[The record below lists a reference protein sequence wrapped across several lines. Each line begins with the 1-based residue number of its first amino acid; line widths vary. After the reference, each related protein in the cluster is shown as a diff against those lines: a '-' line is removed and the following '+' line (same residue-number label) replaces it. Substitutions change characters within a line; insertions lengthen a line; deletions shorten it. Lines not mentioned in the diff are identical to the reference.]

1 MLSQTKKRILLMQG
15 NEACAEGAIAAGA
28 NFFAGYPITPPTEIA
43 EVMSVRMPM
52 IGGKFLQM
60 EDELA
65 CMGAVVGASLCGAK
79 AMTASSGPGFTLLQ
93 ENIGYA
99 VMAEVP
105 CVIACVQRGG
115 PSTGL
120 ATLPGQADIMQA
132 RWGTHGDHPA
142 IALAPASVQ
151 EMFYM
156 TVDCFNLAE
165 KYRMPVMLLSDAV
178 IGHLRE
184 KVELPEYD
192 TIHRVNRTKP
202 MCNPNE
208 YLPYQAEEN
217 GVPAMAAMGDG
228 YRHYITGC
236 VHNEQG
242 LPMLQHPSIAADLI
256 DRLHKKIEQNLDD
269 ILQWQAEDTEDA
281 EVVVV
286 AYGCT
291 ARSARQA
298 VQEARKR
305 GIKAGFFRP
314 ITVWPFPKKPFLNAV
329 KNAKAIVVPEMNR
342 GQYVGEVMRVLYS
355 EQQGKKVIPVNE
367 MGSIMI
373 HPDRILE
380 AIREGIEDDKH

>member
-1 MLSQTKKRILLMQG
+1 MRSK
-15 NEACAEGAIAAGA
+15 
-28 NFFAGYPITPPTEIA
+28 GYDCIQRP
-43 EVMSVRMPM
+43 
-52 IGGKFLQM
+52 GLY
-60 EDELA
+60 LA
-65 CMGAVVGASLCGAK
+65 SREYRLCGYGG
-79 AMTASSGPGFTLLQ
+79 SSLRNCMRSAWWPING
-93 ENIGYA
+93 
-99 VMAEVP
+99 
-105 CVIACVQRGG
+105 
-115 PSTGL
+115 TGD
-120 ATLPGQADIMQA
+120 ATGQADIMQA

-202 MCNPNE
+202 MCSPNE

>member
-1 MLSQTKKRILLMQG
+1 MSNETNRRILLMQG

-28 NFFAGYPITPPTEIA
+28 NFFAGYPITPATEIA
-43 EVMSVRMPM
+43 EVMSARMPA

-120 ATLPGQADIMQA
+120 ATLPGQADVMQA
-132 RWGTHGDHPA
+132 RWGTHGDHPI
-142 IALAPASVQ
+142 IALSPSSVQ

-165 KYRMPVMLLSDAV
+165 KYRTPVILLTDAI

-184 KVELPEYD
+184 KVELPDYD
-192 TIHRVNRTKP
+192 TVQRVDRAKP
-202 MCNPNE
+202 ECAPDS
-208 YLPYQAEEN
+208 YLPYAPQEN
-217 GVPAMAAMGDG
+217 GVPLMANMGDG

-242 LPMLQHPSIAADLI
+242 LPMLQHPDIATKLI
-256 DRLHKKIEQNLDD
+256 NRLHEKIENNLED
-269 ILQWQAEDTEDA
+269 ILRWEAVDTEDA
-281 EVVVV
+281 DVVVV

-298 VQEARKR
+298 VQEGRKQ
-305 GIKAGFFRP
+305 GIKVGYFRP
-314 ITVWPFPKKPFLNAV
+314 ITVWPFPEKPFLEAV
-329 KNAKAIVVPEMNR
+329 KNAKSIVVPEMNR
-342 GQYVGEVMRVLYS
+342 GQYVGEVMKVLYHG
-355 EQQGKKVIPVNE
+355 EQQKKVIPVNE

-373 HPDRILE
+373 HPDRIAD
-380 AIREGIEDDKH
+380 AIREGARND

>member
-1 MLSQTKKRILLMQG
+1 M
-15 NEACAEGAIAAGA
+15 
-28 NFFAGYPITPPTEIA
+28 
-43 EVMSVRMPM
+43 
-52 IGGKFLQM
+52 
-60 EDELA
+60 
-65 CMGAVVGASLCGAK
+65 
-79 AMTASSGPGFTLLQ
+79 
-93 ENIGYA
+93 
-99 VMAEVP
+99 
-105 CVIACVQRGG
+105 
-115 PSTGL
+115 
-120 ATLPGQADIMQA
+120 
-132 RWGTHGDHPA
+132 
-142 IALAPASVQ
+142 
-151 EMFYM
+151 
-156 TVDCFNLAE
+156 
-165 KYRMPVMLLSDAV
+165 
-178 IGHLRE
+178 
-184 KVELPEYD
+184 
-192 TIHRVNRTKP
+192 
-202 MCNPNE
+202 
-208 YLPYQAEEN
+208 
-217 GVPAMAAMGDG
+217 PAMAAMGDG

>member
-1 MLSQTKKRILLMQG
+1 
-15 NEACAEGAIAAGA
+15 
-28 NFFAGYPITPPTEIA
+28 
-43 EVMSVRMPM
+43 
-52 IGGKFLQM
+52 
-60 EDELA
+60 
-65 CMGAVVGASLCGAK
+65 
-79 AMTASSGPGFTLLQ
+79 
-93 ENIGYA
+93 
-99 VMAEVP
+99 
-105 CVIACVQRGG
+105 
-115 PSTGL
+115 
-120 ATLPGQADIMQA
+120 
-132 RWGTHGDHPA
+132 
-142 IALAPASVQ
+142 
-151 EMFYM
+151 
-156 TVDCFNLAE
+156 
-165 KYRMPVMLLSDAV
+165 
-178 IGHLRE
+178 
-184 KVELPEYD
+184 
-192 TIHRVNRTKP
+192 
-202 MCNPNE
+202 
-208 YLPYQAEEN
+208 
-217 GVPAMAAMGDG
+217 
-228 YRHYITGC
+228 
-236 VHNEQG
+236 
-242 LPMLQHPSIAADLI
+242 MLQHPSIAADLI

>member
-1 MLSQTKKRILLMQG
+1 MSNETNRRILLMQG

-28 NFFAGYPITPPTEIA
+28 NFFAGYPITPATEIA
-43 EVMSVRMPM
+43 EVMSARMPA

-120 ATLPGQADIMQA
+120 ATLPGQADVMQA
-132 RWGTHGDHPA
+132 RWGTHGDHPI
-142 IALAPASVQ
+142 IALSPSSVQ

-165 KYRMPVMLLSDAV
+165 KYRTPVILLTDAI

-192 TIHRVNRTKP
+192 TVQRVDRAKP
-202 MCNPNE
+202 ECAPDS
-208 YLPYQAEEN
+208 YLPYAPQEN
-217 GVPAMAAMGDG
+217 GVPLMANMGDG

-242 LPMLQHPSIAADLI
+242 LPMLQHPDIASKLI
-256 DRLHKKIEQNLDD
+256 NRLHEKIENNLED
-269 ILQWQAEDTEDA
+269 ILRWEAVDTEDA
-281 EVVVV
+281 DVVVV

-298 VQEARKR
+298 VQEGRKQ
-305 GIKAGFFRP
+305 GIKVGYFRP
-314 ITVWPFPKKPFLNAV
+314 ITVWPFPEKPFLEAV
-329 KNAKAIVVPEMNR
+329 KNAKSIVVPEMNR
-342 GQYVGEVMRVLYS
+342 GQYVGEVMKVLYHG
-355 EQQGKKVIPVNE
+355 EQQKKVIPVNE

-373 HPDRILE
+373 HPDRIAD
-380 AIREGIEDDKH
+380 AIREGARND

>member
-1 MLSQTKKRILLMQG
+1 MSNETNRRILLMQG

-28 NFFAGYPITPPTEIA
+28 NFFAGYPITPATEIA
-43 EVMSVRMPM
+43 EVMSARMPA

-120 ATLPGQADIMQA
+120 ATLPGQADVMQA
-132 RWGTHGDHPA
+132 RWGTHGDHPI
-142 IALAPASVQ
+142 IALSPSSVQ

-165 KYRMPVMLLSDAV
+165 KYRTPVILLTDAI

-184 KVELPEYD
+184 KVELPDYD
-192 TIHRVNRTKP
+192 TVQRVDRAKP
-202 MCNPNE
+202 ECAPDS
-208 YLPYQAEEN
+208 YLPYAPQEN
-217 GVPAMAAMGDG
+217 GVPLMANMGDG

-242 LPMLQHPSIAADLI
+242 LPMLQHPDIASKLI
-256 DRLHKKIEQNLDD
+256 NRLHEKIENNLED
-269 ILQWQAEDTEDA
+269 ILRWEAVDTEDA
-281 EVVVV
+281 DVVVV

-298 VQEARKR
+298 VQEGRKQ
-305 GIKAGFFRP
+305 GIKVGYFRP
-314 ITVWPFPKKPFLNAV
+314 ITVWPFPEKPFLEAV
-329 KNAKAIVVPEMNR
+329 KNAKSIVVPEMNR
-342 GQYVGEVMRVLYS
+342 GQYVGEVMKVLYHG
-355 EQQGKKVIPVNE
+355 EQQKKVIPVNE

-373 HPDRILE
+373 HPDRIAD
-380 AIREGIEDDKH
+380 AIREGARND